1 MNKPNKI
8 FIFAFALSSLALS
21 ACNKDDAS
29 AQAGEGGAPPPPV
42 SVAPAV
48 EREIVESE
56 SFSGRLE
63 AVESVEVRAR
73 ITGYID
79 SVKFKQGES
88 VRKGD
93 VLVQIDPRPFQAS
106 LASAEANLAAAR
118 ARADLAKTELA
129 RTDQLV
135 RDNAASRQEL
145 DQRNSALRDGEAAV
159 RAAQAQVD
167 RARLDL
173 GFTRVTA
180 PISGRVGRVEITAGN
195 LIQGDVPN
203 SPLLT
208 TIVTTSPIYAA
219 FEIDESVYLKYGLN
233 KPGARFPVGVGL
245 ANEEG
250 FPHKATLVFVDNQV
264 DITSGTVRAR
274 ALVENKNGALTPGL
288 YARVRLSDQARARK
302 AVLINDRAIGT
313 DQSKKFVLV
322 IGADNKA
329 SYREVRLGRMVDGL
343 RIIEDGLKAGELIV
357 VNGIQRVRPGST
369 VAPQPANLDGSPL
382 APAASAP
389 KKNEKPASTKA

>member
-8 FIFAFALSSLALS
+8 FIVAVALLSLTMS
-21 ACNKDDAS
+21 ACNRQD
-29 AQAGEGGAPPPPV
+29 AQAQGPNGAMPPPPV
-42 SVAPAV
+42 SVAPV
-48 EREIVESE
+48 IEREIVESE

-79 SVKFKQGES
+79 SVQFKQGEL

-93 VLVQIDPRPFQAS
+93 VLVQIDPRPFQAN

-118 ARADLAKTELA
+118 ARAELAKTELT

-167 RARLDL
+167 RAKLDL

-219 FEIDESVYLKYGLN
+219 FEIDEPVYLKYGLN
-233 KPGARFPVGVGL
+233 KPGARLPVGVGL

-264 DITSGTVRAR
+264 DTTSGTVRAR
-274 ALVENKNGALTPGL
+274 ALVENKSGALTPGL

-302 AVLINDRAIGT
+302 AVLINDRAVGT

-322 IGADNKA
+322 IGPDNKA
-329 SYREVRLGRMVDGL
+329 NYREVRLGRIVDGL
-343 RIIEDGLKAGELIV
+343 RIVEEGLKPGELIV
-357 VNGIQRVRPGST
+357 VNGIQRVRPGSPVT
-369 VAPQPANLDGSPL
+369 PQPANMDGSPAA
-382 APAASAP
+382 APAANAP
-389 KKNEKPASTKA
+389 KKIESTKA